1 MRQGTMTARTKGRG
15 EGRGELGGRCGC
27 RLEPV
32 YILNVT
38 LSSVGTSPPPLLS
51 HSRTPSSGC
60 TLDLCRHFTEVT
72 LTPGSHPQ
80 LVLLTSLPR
89 W

>member
-38 LSSVGTSPPPLLS
+38 LSSVGTSPP
-51 HSRTPSSGC
+51 HSFPTAG
-60 TLDLCRHFTEVT
+60 
-72 LTPGSHPQ
+72 
-80 LVLLTSLPR
+80 LPAQAAL
-89 W
+89 